1 MLHPLLREYFISF
14 SRYVEGLASFLS
26 CKMRAI
32 TNGVVDSARS
42 LIVSFIYIYKEN
54 LVDKDGR
61 NEFLL
66 ENARSMDRFVT

>member
-1 MLHPLLREYFISF
+1 
-14 SRYVEGLASFLS
+14 
-26 CKMRAI
+26 MRAI

-42 LIVSFIYIYKEN
+42 LIVSFIYIDKEN